1 MIQHVDELLT
11 RIRAIHEAIRDRVV
25 ASCEHQ
31 ALEQLSAIVAQQAGD
46 TIFALDRVSEEVL
59 VTEFAALGRERSFV
73 LIAEGLGEDG
83 VRVFPEG
90 ISADEAELRI
100 IIDPIDGTRGIVYQK
115 RPAWILTGIAPNR
128 GAQTS
133 LADIELAVQTEIPLL
148 KQHLSDCFWAVA
160 GQGASGERLNR
171 IAGTREPL
179 QPRPSQAKTIM
190 YGFGNLARFVPGGRA
205 EMAAIDDE
213 VVERLLGPVQPGQA
227 QCFEDQYICTGGQLA
242 ELLMGHDRWLADLR
256 ALADERAR
264 KNGHPLGLTC
274 HPYDLCTELIA
285 REAGLRITDSVG
297 GRLAALL
304 DVETGVN
311 WLGCANEHIYAQVA
325 PVLRAVLQQH
335 GLVDAV
341 ATADSSQRAAERA
354 S

>member
-1 MIQHVDELLT
+1 MIQHVDELLA
-11 RIRAIHEAIRDRVV
+11 RIRAIHESIRDRVV

-31 ALEQLSAIVAQQAGD
+31 AIEQLSAIVAQQAGD

-59 VTEFAALGRERSFV
+59 VAEFTILGRERSFV
-73 LIAEGLGEDG
+73 LVAEGLGEDG

-90 ISADEAELRI
+90 IAADEAELRI

-115 RPAWILTGIAPNR
+115 RSAWILTGIAPNR

-160 GQGASGERLNR
+160 GQGAGGERFNR
-171 IAGTREPL
+171 IAGTREL
-179 QPRPSQAKTIM
+179 LRPRPSQAETIM
-190 YGFGNLARFVPGGRA
+190 YGFGNIARFVPGGRA

-213 VVERLLGPVQPGQA
+213 VVERLLGPIQPGQA

-264 KNGHPLGLTC
+264 EDGRVLGLTC

-285 REAGLRITDSVG
+285 REAGLYITDVAG

-304 DVETGVN
+304 DVETGVS
-311 WLGCANEHIYAQVA
+311 WLGCANERIYAQIA
-325 PVLRAVLQQH
+325 PALRAVLQQH
-335 GLVDAV
+335 GFVEAV
-341 ATADSSQRAAERA
+341 TSTGQHRAAERA

>member
-1 MIQHVDELLT
+1 MIQHVDELLA
-11 RIRAIHEAIRDRVV
+11 RIRAIHASIRDRVV
-25 ASCEHQ
+25 ASCERQ
-31 ALEQLSAIVAQQAGD
+31 AIEQLSAIVAQQAGD

-59 VTEFAALGRERSFV
+59 VAEFTALGRERSFV

-83 VRVFPEG
+83 TRVFPRG
-90 ISADEAELRI
+90 ISPAEAELRI

-115 RPAWILTGIAPNR
+115 RSAWILTGVAPNR

-148 KQHLSDCFWAVA
+148 KQHLSDCYWAIV
-160 GQGASGERLNR
+160 GQGASGERFNR
-171 IAGTREPL
+171 LLGTVEPL
-179 QPRPSQAKTIM
+179 QPHPSHAQTIM
-190 YGFGNLARFVPGGRA
+190 YGFGNIARFVPGGRA

-242 ELLMGHDRWLADLR
+242 ELLTGHDRWLADLR
-256 ALADERAR
+256 GLADERAR
-264 KNGHPLGLTC
+264 SQGSALGLTC

-285 REAGLRITDSVG
+285 REAGLCVTDVMG
-297 GRLAALL
+297 QQLAAPL
-304 DVETGVN
+304 DVDTGMS

-325 PVLRAVLQQH
+325 PVLRSVLQEH
-335 GLVDAV
+335 GLLEFVGA
-341 ATADSSQRAAERA
+341 SSGQHKTAERT